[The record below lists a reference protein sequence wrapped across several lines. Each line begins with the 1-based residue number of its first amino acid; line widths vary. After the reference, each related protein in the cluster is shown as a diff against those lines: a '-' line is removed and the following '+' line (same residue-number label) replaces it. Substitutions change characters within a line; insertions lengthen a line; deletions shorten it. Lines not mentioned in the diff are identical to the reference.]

1 MTTEIRMPIMITES
15 EGGGTLLRWLVKTG
29 DYVEIDQ
36 DIAEIKVGEEIINL
50 PSPVDGWIISLC
62 AQEGNLVGVEEVMAQ
77 VREADFSEE
86 SEDQV
91 PGRS

>member
-1 MTTEIRMPIMITES
+1 MTTEIRMPIMIAES

-36 DIAEIKVGEEIINL
+36 DIAEVKIGEEIFNL

-62 AQEGNLVGVEEVMAQ
+62 AKEGNLVGVEEVMAL
-77 VREADFSEE
+77 VKEADFSDE
-86 SEDQV
+86 SEDQG
-91 PGRS
+91 PGR